1 MDLGRARRVGVA
13 ALLSAL
19 LPGLGQFYN
28 RQWGKGTAFL
38 LSVLVLFGSLIYRL
52 GSMLGS
58 ADLDALERSAA
69 TGNLPEGIG
78 QVFVLTLIILA
89 LIIWS
94 MVDAARSARG
104 KAVTPGATE
113 QDSR

>member
-1 MDLGRARRVGVA
+1 MDFGRARRAGLA

-38 LSVLVLFGSLIYRL
+38 LSVLVLFGSLIYR
-52 GSMLGS
+52 
-58 ADLDALERSAA
+58 ADLDALERSVA
-69 TGNLPEGIG
+69 TGNPPEGIG
-78 QVFVLTLIILA
+78 QVFLLTLIILA

>member
-1 MDLGRARRVGVA
+1 MDLGRARRAGLA

-38 LSVLVLFGSLIYRL
+38 LSVLVLFGSLIYR
-52 GSMLGS
+52 
-58 ADLDALERSAA
+58 ADLDALERSVA
-69 TGNLPEGIG
+69 TGNPPERIG
-78 QVFVLTLIILA
+78 QVFLLTLIILA

-113 QDSR
+113 RDSR